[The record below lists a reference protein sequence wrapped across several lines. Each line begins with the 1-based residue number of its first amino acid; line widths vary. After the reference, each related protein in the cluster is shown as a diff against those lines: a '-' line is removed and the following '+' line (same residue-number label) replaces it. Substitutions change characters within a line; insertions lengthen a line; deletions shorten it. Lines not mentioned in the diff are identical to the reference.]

1 VDPKDNRTVQQQV
14 IRAVRHQ
21 LRGLAVLATLV
32 IVAGGTLFLT
42 VGFLGASDRVLWLTL
57 SILAGLFA
65 AWALSTWLL
74 VRRR

>member
-1 VDPKDNRTVQQQV
+1 MNSKDNDSVKHQV
-14 IRAVRHQ
+14 VRAVRHQ

-42 VGFLGASDRVLWLTL
+42 VGLLGASDRVLWLTL
-57 SILAGLFA
+57 SIMAGLIA

-74 VRRR
+74 VRRG